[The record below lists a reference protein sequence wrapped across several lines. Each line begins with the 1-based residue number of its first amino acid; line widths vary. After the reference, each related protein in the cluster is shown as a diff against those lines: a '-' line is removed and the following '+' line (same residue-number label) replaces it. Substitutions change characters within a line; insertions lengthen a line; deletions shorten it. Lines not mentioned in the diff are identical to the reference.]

1 MKIKGIDNLDIGMS
15 NIEIEGEVA
24 FEMSPK
30 HIEGDNERGHYDFYS
45 QFVVI
50 DDGTGKIGCGVSIE
64 KEEYRLKKG
73 VVARIKGKFEEY
85 KDKKGEMVKKL
96 QGKLIAISKGDKIT
110 DVQQEVAEG
119 YFNERAKIN
128 RLANKNEAATEV
140 QAHGFDGL
148 ETVDPMYKKSTEKP
162 IDKNAIWEAKDLRIA
177 RECSVKAVT
186 ELVCAGIIKGNDTG
200 KIGANFFCFADTI
213 VKYIYNGNQQQKAKP
228 KGKPATAKK
237 EKLALARHLANA
249 PGKLELKE
257 GHTGLLGE
265 EKEPGS
271 NPENAIPFKGK
282 KKALKKVSE
291 AEDFVNESD
300 YIDPSDLPE

>member
-1 MKIKGIDNLDIGMS
+1 MEIKGIDNLDVGMS

-73 VVARIKGKFEEY
+73 VVARIKGKLEEY

-96 QGKLIAISKGDKIT
+96 QGKLIAISKGDEIT

-119 YFNERAKIN
+119 YFEEKG
-128 RLANKNEAATEV
+128 KEATKEPV
-140 QAHGFDGL
+140 VNNVITD
-148 ETVDPMYKKSTEKP
+148 KP
-162 IDKNAIWEAKDLRIA
+162 NVVKADVWEAKDLRIA
-177 RECSVKAVT
+177 RECAVKAVT
-186 ELVCAGIIKGNDTG
+186 ELICA
-200 KIGANFFCFADTI
+200 KIMKSKDFFSFSNTI
-213 VKYIYNGNQQQKAKP
+213 VKYIYNGNQQQEAKP
-228 KGKPATAKK
+228 KGKPATAKE
-237 EKLALARHLANA
+237 EKLALARHLAEA
-249 PGKLELKE
+249 PGKVELRE
-257 GHTGLLGE
+257 GSTGLLE
-265 EKEPGS
+265 EEEEPGS
-271 NPENAIPFKGK
+271 SPTNAIKFKGK
-282 KKALKKVSE
+282 RKVSK

-300 YIDPSDLPE
+300 YIAPEDLPE